1 MQTQRY
7 ATVTERGTP
16 RPVNPSR
23 LTPDACA
30 RSVMETVPM
39 VMRFIRTEIRRNRAS
54 VLSVPQLRALAF
66 LDRNPGACLFHVA
79 DHLGV
84 TRPTASVIVDR
95 LVRRG
100 LLLRSE
106 DPRERRRLVLTL
118 TPKGSRHLEQ
128 ARRATRVWIADL
140 LAPLPR
146 PALRRIEE
154 GINLLGLAFKRAN
167 GNDGG
172 K

>member
-1 MQTQRY
+1 MPLKEKFGKRVSY
-7 ATVTERGTP
+7 DEIER
-16 RPVNPSR
+16 R
-23 LTPDACA
+23 LYSHD
-30 RSVMETVPM
+30 
-39 VMRFIRTEIRRNRAS
+39 
-54 VLSVPQLRALAF
+54 LAN
-66 LDRNPGACLFHVA
+66 LPG
-79 DHLGV
+79 
-84 TRPTASVIVDR
+84 IVDR

-106 DPRERRRLVLTL
+106 DPQERRRLVLTL

-128 ARRATRVWIADL
+128 ARSATRTWIAEV

-154 GINLLGLAFKRAN
+154 GISLLGSVFSQAIGSN
-167 GNDGG
+167 GG

>member
-1 MQTQRY
+1 MLTQRY
-7 ATVTERGTP
+7 ATVAQRGTR
-16 RPVNPSR
+16 RPMDTSR
-23 LTPDACA
+23 LTSDACA
-30 RSVMETVPM
+30 RTVMETVPM
-39 VMRFIRTEIRRNRAS
+39 VMRFIRTEMRRNGAS
-54 VLSVPQLRALAF
+54 ALSVPQLRALSF
-66 LDRNPGACLFHVA
+66 LDRNPGSCLFHVA

-84 TRPTASVIVDR
+84 TTPTASVIVDR

-106 DPRERRRLVLTL
+106 DPQERRRLVLTL

-128 ARRATRVWIADL
+128 ARSATRTWIAEV

-154 GINLLGLAFKRAN
+154 GISLLGSVFRQAIG
-167 GNDGG
+167 GNGG

>member
-1 MQTQRY
+1 VTQRY
-7 ATVTERGTP
+7 VAVTARGIRKPMDT
-16 RPVNPSR
+16 SR

-30 RSVMETVPM
+30 GTVMEMVPT
-39 VMRFIRTEIRRNRAS
+39 VMRFIRTEMRRNRAS

-66 LDRNPGACLFHVA
+66 LDHSPGACLLHVA

-84 TRPTASVIVDR
+84 TTPTASVIVDR

-118 TPKGSRHLEQ
+118 TPKGGRHLEQ
-128 ARRATRVWIADL
+128 ARSATRSWIADV

-154 GINLLGLAFKRAN
+154 GINLLGSAFKQAIGSN
-167 GNDGG
+167 GG

>member
-1 MQTQRY
+1 MDT
-7 ATVTERGTP
+7 
-16 RPVNPSR
+16 SR

-30 RSVMETVPM
+30 RTVMETVPM
-39 VMRFIRTEIRRNRAS
+39 VMRFIRMEVRRNRAS

-66 LDRNPGACLFHVA
+66 LDHNPGSCLFHVA

-84 TRPTASVIVDR
+84 TTPTASVIVDR

-106 DPRERRRLVLTL
+106 DPRERRRLALTL
-118 TPKGSRHLEQ
+118 TPRGSRHLEQ
-128 ARRATRVWIADL
+128 ARNATRAWIADV

-154 GINLLGLAFKRAN
+154 GISLLGLAFTRAN
-167 GNDGG
+167 GNHGG

>member
-1 MQTQRY
+1 MLTPRD
-7 ATVTERGTP
+7 AAVTEKGTR
-16 RPVNPSR
+16 RPMDTLK

-30 RSVMETVPM
+30 HTVMETVPM
-39 VMRFIRTEIRRNRAS
+39 VMRFIRTEMRRHRAS

-106 DPRERRRLVLTL
+106 DPRERRRLVLML
-118 TPKGSRHLEQ
+118 TPKGGRHLEQ
-128 ARRATRVWIADL
+128 ARSATRSWIADVL
-140 LAPLPR
+140 TPLPR
-146 PALRRIEE
+146 PALRRIEQ
-154 GINLLGLAFKRAN
+154 GINLLGSAFKQAIGSN
-167 GNDGG
+167 GG

>member
-1 MQTQRY
+1 MYTQGD
-7 ATVTERGTP
+7 AAVTEKGTRKP
-16 RPVNPSR
+16 MDTQE
-23 LTPDACA
+23 LTPQACA
-30 RSVMETVPM
+30 RTVMETIPM
-39 VMRFIRTEIRRNRAS
+39 VMRFIRTEMRHHRAS

-66 LDRNPGACLFHVA
+66 LDGSPGACLFHVA

-118 TPKGSRHLEQ
+118 TPKGSRHLAQ
-128 ARRATRVWIADL
+128 ARSATRSWIADV

-154 GINLLGLAFKRAN
+154 GITLLASAFKRAEESN
-167 GNDGG
+167 GE

>member
-1 MQTQRY
+1 
-7 ATVTERGTP
+7 
-16 RPVNPSR
+16 
-23 LTPDACA
+23 
-30 RSVMETVPM
+30 M
-39 VMRFIRTEIRRNRAS
+39 VMRFIRTEMRRHRAS

-66 LDRNPGACLFHVA
+66 LDRNPGACLLHVA

-84 TRPTASVIVDR
+84 TTPTASVIVDR

-100 LLLRSE
+100 LLRRSE

-118 TPKGSRHLEQ
+118 SPKGGRHLEQ
-128 ARRATRVWIADL
+128 ARSATRLWIADV

-154 GINLLGLAFKRAN
+154 GISLLESAFKQVSG
-167 GNDGG
+167 GNGG

>member
-1 MQTQRY
+1 MLTQRN
-7 ATVTERGTP
+7 AMLIEHETP
-16 RPVNPSR
+16 RSMDPTR

-30 RSVMETVPM
+30 RTVMETIPM
-39 VMRFIRTEIRRNRAS
+39 VMRFIRTEMRRHRAS

-66 LDRNPGACLFHVA
+66 LDRNPGDCLFNVA

-84 TRPTASVIVDR
+84 TTPTASVIVDR

-100 LLLRSE
+100 LLLRAE
-106 DPRERRRLVLTL
+106 DPRERRRIALRLTA
-118 TPKGSRHLEQ
+118 KGSRHLEQ
-128 ARRATRVWIADL
+128 ARSATRSWIADL

-154 GINLLGLAFKRAN
+154 GITLLGSAFKEVAGSN
-167 GNDGG
+167 GG